1 MVFYSWVLSVDGKR
15 CVPLFR
21 LGGASLSPDP
31 AKGGLTMVTYSDLI
45 QIGLLIVDLLSLLV
59 LLNQAKK

>member
-1 MVFYSWVLSVDGKR
+1 MVFYNWVLSVDGKR

-21 LGGASLSPDP
+21 LGELLCPP
-31 AKGGLTMVTYSDLI
+31 ILRKGGLTMVTYSDLI

>member
-1 MVFYSWVLSVDGKR
+1 
-15 CVPLFR
+15 
-21 LGGASLSPDP
+21 
-31 AKGGLTMVTYSDLI
+31 MVTYSDLI